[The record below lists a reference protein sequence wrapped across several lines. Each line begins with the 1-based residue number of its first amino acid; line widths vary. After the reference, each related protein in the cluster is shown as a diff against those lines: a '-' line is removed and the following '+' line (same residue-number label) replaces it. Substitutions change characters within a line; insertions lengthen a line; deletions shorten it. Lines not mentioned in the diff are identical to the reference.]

1 MKMPENGYGFFTKKL
16 PRPGDKPPRGRSAA
30 MYAYNAWKRWAI
42 DNAYQWRR
50 WASDIF
56 ASLTLGELW
65 TQNGTVAPPL
75 VLSCAGQVCSNGT
88 CPACSVSPAEMT
100 ENIRANLQRHNQTK
114 SCSLCGERSSLLL
127 GSPMPCCWACSDQ
140 AEGLGLF
147 APHKLKCHGV
157 GGLPCPHGGSRDGT
171 HLLRRRCLGEQACK
185 RPGGMVCPY
194 EGLREGTPGVQVR
207 GPSRVGSLHIGLLTS
222 DARRPRLPL
231 GRAHH
236 ARRIPRAFTYVLR
249 CRDHGHSCGSGTGLT
264 KPLVAPPAW
273 AGPLYVP

>member
-1 MKMPENGYGFFTKKL
+1 
-16 PRPGDKPPRGRSAA
+16 

-127 GSPMPCCWACSDQ
+127 GYPMPCCRACSDQ
-140 AEGLGLF
+140 AEALGLF
-147 APHKLKCHGV
+147 VPHRCHGV

-171 HLLRRRCLGEQACK
+171 HLLCRRCLGEQACK

-236 ARRIPRAFTYVLR
+236 ARRIPRAF
-249 CRDHGHSCGSGTGLT
+249 SGSGSLHAPRERLRARGIEGGRAEVIA
-264 KPLVAPPAW
+264 PLHIVPQRVVIIAYVDTMWPSAPFHHVKKTPNLSM
-273 AGPLYVP
+273 GSRF